1 MVKMLYSWQLA
12 NMLQIVIQHFHCRS
26 LTVGSWRRV
35 GQSAMDLVVFYSPDK
50 ACITYY
56 INNDSAGYKIE
67 YPFAYI
73 KNITLET
80 GDPMSDTEGASQR
93 LGGLVVE
100 LYRPPN
106 FFMDDSGSG
115 GFFQCGDF
123 TEDHQA
129 SRVLVHHLGGYPKV
143 LSGQLAKLVS
153 LDSFQN
159 RHSIIDTSAMT
170 TSAPVSP
177 VHHHRPASQPN
188 HVIHP
193 HTPLLHETAYASNSL
208 HPPRGHK
215 RQRSRSVPAT
225 VDLSMLRH
233 PIPSF
238 LIQQDTAPSMPPQ
251 DLYAPVPQ
259 HHNSTP
265 GALNPP
271 PGPGLSI
278 DTSTPFTFEMR
289 HQYPISAATTANS
302 PSEFGTPAIFT
313 ANQAGDAISNPPYS
327 GSYSIPYLSPM
338 PENTM
343 LHPVTSPLSM
353 MSPADPVIANQ
364 SPPLAGLER
373 SASADLFSMTREHG
387 HVGEE
392 ALALGDMYTKGITL
406 PFRAPVDEHHSI
418 DEFGMNSMV
427 GYGTVDPASLR
438 TDTPPLWPSEQV
450 SN

>member
-1 MVKMLYSWQLA
+1 
-12 NMLQIVIQHFHCRS
+12 
-26 LTVGSWRRV
+26 
-35 GQSAMDLVVFYSPDK
+35 MDLVVFYSPDK

-73 KNITLET
+73 KNITLES
-80 GDPMSDTEGASQR
+80 GDPMNNAEGASQR
-93 LGGLVVE
+93 LGGLLVE

-153 LDSFQN
+153 LDSFRN
-159 RHSIIDTSAMT
+159 RHSLIDASAMT
-170 TSAPVSP
+170 ASAPVSP
-177 VHHHRPASQPN
+177 VQHRPASQPN
-188 HVIHP
+188 HVMHP
-193 HTPLLHETAYASNSL
+193 HAPMLHEPSSYASNSL

-238 LIQQDTAPSMPPQ
+238 LIQQEPGPTLTPQ
-251 DLYAPVPQ
+251 DLFAPVPQ
-259 HHNSTP
+259 HHHHNHHTP
-265 GALNPP
+265 GALNP

-289 HQYPISAATTANS
+289 HHYPVSAATTANS
-302 PSEFGTPAIFT
+302 PSDFGTPAIFSG
-313 ANQAGDAISNPPYS
+313 QARDAISNPPYS
-327 GSYSIPYLSPM
+327 SSFSIPYLSPM
-338 PENTM
+338 PENSM
-343 LHPVTSPLSM
+343 LHPAASPLSV

-373 SASADLFSMTREHG
+373 SSSADLFSMTHEHG
-387 HVGEE
+387 QAGDE
-392 ALALGDMYTKGITL
+392 AFALGDMYAKGITL
-406 PFRAPVDEHHSI
+406 PFRAPIEDASAVD
-418 DEFGMNSMV
+418 DFGVNSV
-427 GYGTVDPASLR
+427 IGYGTIDPASLK
-438 TDTPPLWPSEQV
+438 TENPPSWPSERV

>member
-1 MVKMLYSWQLA
+1 
-12 NMLQIVIQHFHCRS
+12 
-26 LTVGSWRRV
+26 
-35 GQSAMDLVVFYSPDK
+35 MDLVVFYSPDK

-56 INNDSAGYKIE
+56 INNDAAGYKIE
-67 YPFAYI
+67 YPFSYI

-80 GDPMSDTEGASQR
+80 GDPMNNAEGASQR

-100 LYRPPN
+100 LYRSPN

-159 RHSIIDTSAMT
+159 RHSLVDASALT
-170 TSAPVSP
+170 ASAPVSP
-177 VHHHRPASQPN
+177 IHHRPASQPN

-193 HTPLLHETAYASNSL
+193 HMPMVHESSYAGNSL

-238 LIQQDTAPSMPPQ
+238 LIQQENAPNMNSQ

-259 HHNSTP
+259 HHHNP
-265 GALNPP
+265 GSLNP

-278 DTSTPFTFEMR
+278 DTSTPFNFEMR
-289 HQYPISAATTANS
+289 HHYPVSAATTANS
-302 PSEFGTPAIFT
+302 PSDFSTSAFLAASQPGEAIPA
-313 ANQAGDAISNPPYS
+313 PPYS
-327 GSYSIPYLSPM
+327 SSYSIPYLSPM
-338 PENTM
+338 PEHSM
-343 LHPVTSPLSM
+343 LHPAASPLSV

-364 SPPLAGLER
+364 SPPLAGLDR
-373 SASADLFSMTREHG
+373 SASADLFSMSHEHG
-387 HVGEE
+387 QGADE
-392 ALALGDMYTKGITL
+392 ALALGDMYTKGISL
-406 PFRAPVDEHHSI
+406 PFRAPIDEHSSV
-418 DEFGMNSMV
+418 DEFGTNPLI
-427 GYGTVDPASLR
+427 GYGTIDPSSLK
-438 TDTPPLWPSEQV
+438 TETPPLWPSEKV
-450 SN
+450 ST